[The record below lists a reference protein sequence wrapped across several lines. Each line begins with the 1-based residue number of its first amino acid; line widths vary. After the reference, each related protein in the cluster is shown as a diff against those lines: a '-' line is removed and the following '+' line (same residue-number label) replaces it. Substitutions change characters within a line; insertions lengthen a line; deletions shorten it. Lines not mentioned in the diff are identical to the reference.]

1 MELLANG
8 KRILSHP
15 NILHV
20 PTAVS
25 ELGAATE
32 AFSELYGEGA
42 VECAE
47 VSRYCSYA
55 CPFYLPFILYL
66 FLFVTISLRF

>member
-47 VSRYCSYA
+47 VSRSCSYA
-55 CPFYLPFILYL
+55 CPFLSSSYPFLS
-66 FLFVTISLRF
+66 FFS

>member
-8 KRILSHP
+8 KRILSLP
-15 NILHV
+15 TSEHV
-20 PTAVS
+20 PTAVF
-25 ELGAATE
+25 ELSAATE

-47 VSRYCSYA
+47 ASLSHPGLELSLVSCR
-55 CPFYLPFILYL
+55 P
-66 FLFVTISLRF
+66 R